1 MSYIFFVVFCAALVL
16 LLFLSIIAY
25 LITSDGKK
33 TAKKQKTNQ
42 TKQHA
47 TEKTKK
53 FDTDLD
59 KMIIAASDAT
69 LTDIELKE
77 LAKLYVQTHKL
88 GSKTSKELDEATK
101 KKLEFVSALA
111 ANANASAQTV
121 GYLNKELKKISG
133 SYKKEID
140 AYEHMGLAK
149 RKIKEDK

>member
-1 MSYIFFVVFCAALVL
+1 MSHIFLVIFCAALAL
-16 LLFLSIIAY
+16 LLFLGMIAY

-33 TAKKQKTNQ
+33 TIKKQKTSQ
-42 TKQHA
+42 KQHIA
-47 TEKTKK
+47 EKIKN

-59 KMIIAASDAT
+59 KMITTASDVK

-88 GSKTSKELDEATK
+88 GTKTSKELDEITK
-101 KKLEFVSALA
+101 KKLEFVAALA
-111 ANANASAQTV
+111 SNSNASVQTLA
-121 GYLNKELKKISG
+121 YLNKELKKISG

>member
-1 MSYIFFVVFCAALVL
+1 MVIFCAALAL

-33 TAKKQKTNQ
+33 TTKKQ
-42 TKQHA
+42 HIV
-47 TEKTKK
+47 EKTKK

-59 KMIIAASDAT
+59 KMIIAASDVK

-111 ANANASAQTV
+111 ANINASA
-121 GYLNKELKKISG
+121 
-133 SYKKEID
+133 
-140 AYEHMGLAK
+140 
-149 RKIKEDK
+149 